1 MNGTTIKNGSIAT
14 NRKARF
20 NYEIIETY
28 ETGIVL
34 TGAEVKSLRAG
45 HATINESYATI
56 QDGELYLIN
65 AHITEYGAAK
75 GGFVKQVASRPRK
88 LLVHRKELN
97 KLMGA
102 IQQKGKTLVPL
113 DLYFNPRGKV
123 KVRIGLASGKNTVDK
138 REDIKTRDWNREKQ
152 RIMAHYNSGKK

>member
-1 MNGTTIKNGSIAT
+1 MNDTTIKNGTIAT

-56 QDGELYLIN
+56 QEGELYLIN

-75 GGFVKQVASRPRK
+75 GGFVKQIASRPRK
-88 LLVHRKELN
+88 LLVHRRELN

-102 IQQKGKTLVPL
+102 TEQKGKTLVPL

-123 KVRIGLASGKNTVDK
+123 KVRIALATGKNTVDK
-138 REDIKTRDWNREKQ
+138 REDIKKRDWNREKQ
-152 RIMAHYNSGKK
+152 RILAHYNSGRK